1 MEVVK
6 GYDAKE
12 EMKRAVPCEE
22 MNRQGFAGDS
32 NEAGRCLKDGHGRLG
47 GRESE

>member
-12 EMKRAVPCEE
+12 MKRTVPCEE
-22 MNRQGFAGDS
+22 MNRLSFARDS
-32 NEAGRCLKDGHGRLG
+32 KEAGRRLKDGHGLPG
-47 GRESE
+47 GRETG

>member
-12 EMKRAVPCEE
+12 MKRTVPCEE
-22 MNRQGFAGDS
+22 MNRLSFARDL
-32 NEAGRCLKDGHGRLG
+32 NEVGRCRRDGHGLPG
-47 GRESE
+47 GRETG

>member
-12 EMKRAVPCEE
+12 MKGTVPCEE
-22 MNRQGFAGDS
+22 MNRPSFARDS
-32 NEAGRCLKDGHGRLG
+32 NEFVRRRKDGHGLPG
-47 GRESE
+47 GRETG

>member
-12 EMKRAVPCEE
+12 MKRTVPCEE
-22 MNRQGFAGDS
+22 MNHGGGS
-32 NEAGRCLKDGHGRLG
+32 NGAGRRPTDGHGRPG
-47 GRESE
+47 GRETG